1 MTTRAVMLLAL
12 ALLACDPSLPI
23 PADSGECPGATGES
37 ETETAGETSGS
48 SGSSGSSSTDTG
60 TEDTAGD
67 VGSDTGDT
75 TTGSPGACCSC
86 ADGTCIEVA
95 DVSECAAIE
104 ASTMTVHE
112 WCETPS
118 ECETCGPAAVGGC
131 CTCKA
136 GQIECVPATELE
148 CEAMAARSGES
159 TEWCEYG
166 PPICNPGVCG

>member
-1 MTTRAVMLLAL
+1 MTTRAPLMLLAL
-12 ALLACDPSLPI
+12 ALLACDPSLPS
-23 PADSGECPGATGES
+23 PVDAGETGCTGES
-37 ETETAGETSGS
+37 ETA
-48 SGSSGSSSTDTG
+48 SGSSGSSSTDTDTG

-67 VGSDTGDT
+67 ASSDTGDT
-75 TTGSPGACCSC
+75 TTGGSGVCCSC

>member
-1 MTTRAVMLLAL
+1 MTTRAPLMLLAL

-23 PADSGECPGATGES
+23 PVDADETGCTGES
-37 ETETAGETSGS
+37 ETAGETSGS
-48 SGSSGSSSTDTG
+48 SSTDTG
-60 TEDTAGD
+60 TADTAGD

-75 TTGSPGACCSC
+75 TTGGPGVCCSC
-86 ADGTCIEVA
+86 VDGTCIEVA

-118 ECETCGPAAVGGC
+118 ECETCQPAAVGGC
-131 CTCKA
+131 CTCEA
-136 GQIECVPATELE
+136 GQIECVPATALE
-148 CEAMAARSGES
+148 CEAMAAQTGES
-159 TEWCEYG
+159 TEWCEFG

>member
-1 MTTRAVMLLAL
+1 MTTRAPLLLAL

-23 PADSGECPGATGES
+23 PVDADETGCTGAS
-37 ETETAGETSGS
+37 ETSSET
-48 SGSSGSSSTDTG
+48 SGSSSTDTG

-67 VGSDTGDT
+67 AGSDTGDTGDT
-75 TTGSPGACCSC
+75 TTGSAGVCCSC

-118 ECETCGPAAVGGC
+118 ECETCQPAVGGC
-131 CTCKA
+131 CTCED

-148 CEAMAARSGES
+148 CEAMAARSGEA
-159 TEWCEYG
+159 TEW
-166 PPICNPGVCG
+166 